1 MTQQNGR
8 ETTTVAPAAA
18 GSADMAAQAAG
29 TSAFRRVVN
38 ASSLVLLLALGGC
51 SVPDWA
57 NPVAIYDDL
66 FSDDAPQPATL
77 SDQEVEA
84 KKKQLA
90 SSDYPN
96 LNEVPDKAPETTKDT
111 AQMQAELQ
119 AERDQAR
126 ATEQQTR
133 SNIAAENAQAL
144 SGNAPQPAAPTAPV
158 APQAP
163 AATGT
168 PMIAQLINP
177 QGAQAQSAPGPMPT
191 PPTAQVNAAPVT
203 SPDAPVNGTVPS
215 AAPAASQQQ
224 PAYVPPQ
231 PVAPA
236 YPQGANA
243 PVQNSQMF
251 GQYAAPAAPQIPV
264 APDQTVLA
272 QTFAAQINAQQAPVY
287 RAGSYPNFQPPQ
299 AQPINN
305 FAGQVPSIVAE
316 TYNQALNASAG
327 AAAGRGDAA
336 IAGSKLIARIK
347 FPNGSAGLSAR
358 ALKEIARA
366 ARAVK
371 EQGGYL
377 RVVGHASSR
386 TKDMPVAKHKIVNF
400 DISLKRAQNV
410 AKALIKRGIPATAIL
425 VEAKGDS
432 EPLYFEAMPR
442 GEAENRRVEIYLV
455 N

>member
-1 MTQQNGR
+1 MTRQNGR
-8 ETTTVAPAAA
+8 KTTKVIPAAD
-18 GSADMAAQAAG
+18 GSADMAVQAAG
-29 TSAFRRVVN
+29 TSFRRIVK
-38 ASSLVLLLALGGC
+38 ASSLVLLLTLGGC

-66 FSDDAPQPATL
+66 FSDDAPEPSTL
-77 SDQEVEA
+77 SAQEVEA

-90 SSDYPN
+90 SSEYPN
-96 LNEVPDKAPETTKDT
+96 LNEVPDKAPETAKDT
-111 AQMQAELQ
+111 AKMQADLQ
-119 AERDQAR
+119 ADRDQAH

-144 SGNAPQPAAPTAPV
+144 SGNAAQPAAPTAPV

-168 PMIAQLINP
+168 PMIAQLINQP
-177 QGAQAQSAPGPMPT
+177 GNTAQAAPGPMPT
-191 PPTAQVNAAPVT
+191 PPTAQVNAAPIT
-203 SPDAPVNGTVPS
+203 MPEAPVNGPAPSTVP
-215 AAPAASQQQ
+215 AVPQQQ
-224 PAYVPPQ
+224 PTYVPPQ

-251 GQYAAPAAPQIPV
+251 GQYAAPAVPQIPV

-272 QTFAAQINAQQAPVY
+272 QTFAAQINAQQVPVY

-327 AAAGRGDAA
+327 ASAGRGDSA
-336 IAGSKLIARIK
+336 IAGNKMIARIK
-347 FPNGSAGLSAR
+347 FSNGSASLSAK
-358 ALKEIARA
+358 ALKEIAKA
-366 ARAVK
+366 AKAVK
-371 EQGGYL
+371 DQGGYL

-386 TKDMPVAKHKIVNF
+386 TKDMPVAKHKMVNF